1 MSFLL
6 EHDAVNGKEGTAFM
20 TKDGRN
26 IELFQLKKLQA
37 DAEFQEADFKVVG
50 TRLVQKK
57 TTGVALT
64 GSMDIYY
71 GTPEFLAMLID
82 YQKTGKLPV
91 MSIQVINNDPATTVG
106 RQVVALYGVKLGKI
120 PVALLDADADF
131 LSGNI
136 TFSYTSVEVLN
147 AFNAPER

>member
-1 MSFLL
+1 
-6 EHDAVNGKEGTAFM
+6 
-20 TKDGRN
+20 
-26 IELFQLKKLQA
+26 
-37 DAEFQEADFKVVG
+37 
-50 TRLVQKK
+50 
-57 TTGVALT
+57 
-64 GSMDIYY
+64 
-71 GTPEFLAMLID
+71 
-82 YQKTGKLPV
+82 

-147 AFNAPER
+147 AFNAPEQLGN